1 MKGEGV
7 NFLFL
12 ALVHLILAWFEEDRG
27 LVTKESFT
35 SKPSGSPFHRRKMG
49 YTQQG
54 PVIATLSPPLP
65 DKAQPS
71 PARSH

>member
-1 MKGEGV
+1 MKGEGST
-7 NFLFL
+7 FFFSSSCPSHPS
-12 ALVHLILAWFEEDRG
+12 LVCGDRG

-54 PVIATLSPPLP
+54 PVIATLGPPLP
-65 DKAQPS
+65 DRA
-71 PARSH
+71 